1 LALGAGTTY
10 RFVFC
15 KIPEFSGSY
24 VDRVYLT
31 AAAERLAA
39 TTLQVHL
46 AAIVTAH
53 RLVGLSLDP
62 GHSSIA
68 LLMDG
73 IRRRKGTRP
82 ARQATPISA
91 AMLARMVRAH
101 HGCFER
107 TGPLSTVLT
116 APIHASCAEP
126 NRRFSHHS
134 GVPHGHFQVVG
145 LKEISQLVGAIAV
158 EDHNHI
164 VWIID
169 HLQNAILEGVLLPT
183 LVGIV
188 DRLPSCEVLN
198 SVLYDCRC
206 HGGLL
211 PAALP
216 AGQAWGDLFIIRPV
230 LGTSNFS

>member
-1 LALGAGTTY
+1 MVTPGDPSCCLASSSATNRT
-10 RFVFC
+10 RFRHRMVRLAPLPPSRSQ
-15 KIPEFSGSY
+15 KGPPETEDAT
-24 VDRVYLT
+24 VML
-31 AAAERLAA
+31 AAA

-107 TGPLSTVLT
+107 TGPLSTVLI
-116 APIHASCAEP
+116 ASIHASCAEP

-145 LKEISQLVGAIAV
+145 LKEISQLVSAIAV

-169 HLQNAILEGVLLPT
+169 HLQNAILEGVLLPP
-183 LVGIV
+183 LVGFV
-188 DRLPSCEVLN
+188 ARLPSCEVLN

-206 HGGLL
+206 HGVFL

-216 AGQAWGDLFIIRPV
+216 AGQAW
-230 LGTSNFS
+230 